1 MAAARARPQYRGW
14 VQLRRA
20 ATELGKSAR
29 AAHIGASAEVRV
41 LAEEVGRQV
50 RLLDGV
56 NLLAFR
62 D

>member
-1 MAAARARPQYRGW
+1 MAAARARPQYTGW

-29 AAHIGASAEVRV
+29 AAHIGASEVRV